1 MAAPRVTRWLRVIA
15 VLMVGLGT
23 TGCAVEGSA
32 VFGADEV
39 VSVDVTTWFLKSEV
53 EADYEVESACELTR
67 NWVRAAP
74 ESLTFD
80 PVGAAAGGTEVGC
93 HVVGTVP
100 LEQVPRWFPMG
111 KFGDRYVFSVAGKRT
126 DEGLPSPVSTNGSR
140 HLSITFPTAVIDHDT
155 GATVSG
161 NTVTWTDPGQS
172 PTSMLATAEAP
183 SAGHPEIPL
192 ALLGGLAGGAALTAL
207 VLAVRDRS
215 RERRPEGTAQVEAT
229 DPSDG
234 TTQPVGAG
242 PT

>member
-80 PVGAAAGGTEVGC
+80 PVGAAAGGTK
-93 HVVGTVP
+93 TAT
-100 LEQVPRWFPMG
+100 
-111 KFGDRYVFSVAGKRT
+111 KTAAAKTTATKTATKTASKTTAAAKART
-126 DEGLPSPVSTNGSR
+126 TK
-140 HLSITFPTAVIDHDT
+140 
-155 GATVSG
+155 
-161 NTVTWTDPGQS
+161 
-172 PTSMLATAEAP
+172 
-183 SAGHPEIPL
+183 
-192 ALLGGLAGGAALTAL
+192 AA
-207 VLAVRDRS
+207 
-215 RERRPEGTAQVEAT
+215 
-229 DPSDG
+229 G
-234 TTQPVGAG
+234 TTRSTTRRTG
-242 PT
+242 PAE